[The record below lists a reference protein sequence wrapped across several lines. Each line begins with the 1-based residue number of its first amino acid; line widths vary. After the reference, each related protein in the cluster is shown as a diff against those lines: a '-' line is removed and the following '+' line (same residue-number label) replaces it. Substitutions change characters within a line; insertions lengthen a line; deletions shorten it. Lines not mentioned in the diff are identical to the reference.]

1 MKSNAQT
8 STLNGNGMEAKE
20 YPNFPEGNGT
30 PNLAIGSWDVDAE
43 IAALELRV
51 RKLRHLHRLQ
61 RLAQDLESRS
71 CNGKVCN
78 GKVESAL
85 EPILELVCA
94 RFSVK
99 KEDVMSRDRRTRIV
113 WPRHI
118 VTYLLR
124 QLTEGSSN
132 YIGQVI
138 GGRDHATVLNSLR
151 SVEDRMETE
160 HDFDALIKAL
170 KKEAQAIVEMTL

>member
-8 STLNGNGMEAKE
+8 STLNGH
-20 YPNFPEGNGT
+20 PSPIPEGNGAAN
-30 PNLAIGSWDVDAE
+30 PAVVEIDAE

-51 RKLRHLHRLQ
+51 RKLRHLHRLR
-61 RLAQDLESRS
+61 RLALALESRA
-71 CNGKVCN
+71 CN

-85 EPILELVCA
+85 EPILEVVCA
-94 RFSVK
+94 RFSVN
-99 KEDVMSRDRRTRIV
+99 KEDVMSRDRRARII

-132 YIGQVI
+132 DIGKVI

-151 SVEDRMETE
+151 AVDDRMETE

-170 KKEAQAIVEMTL
+170 KKEAQAIVEVMTL